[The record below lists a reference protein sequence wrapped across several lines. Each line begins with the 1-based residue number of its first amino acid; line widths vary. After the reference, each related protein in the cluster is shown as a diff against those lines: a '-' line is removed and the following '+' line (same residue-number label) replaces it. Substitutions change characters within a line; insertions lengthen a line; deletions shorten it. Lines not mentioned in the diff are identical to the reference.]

1 MKFLA
6 WCIAWTFYG
15 VGHFI
20 SLIFHKFDS
29 LSMIL
34 YPIYNKLMIASS
46 DISDKYGLDVWMSR
60 QQRLNRLVDELK
72 EMMEEDDELTIPFI
86 IEMLLKDYDPVYVA
100 MVAKELQQQLWDQV
114 NLGIEVGDTVAEISA
129 AIRNHSPDV
138 IFPNPRVIGPVIGK
152 EDLMSKEDIFNLTT
166 SVAAKQL
173 SLKRDQIR
181 YSEPGIVDKT
191 IKPTL
196 ENTFQEVELFSDGTE
211 MRFEV
216 GKAYRHSGGG
226 EILILGKLNTFVH
239 GDALIAEEASGH
251 LVPVGADATHAVNW
265 KEITL
270 EEWNKNFS

>member
-6 WCIAWTFYG
+6 WCAAWTFYG

-34 YPIYNKLMIASS
+34 YPIYNKLMVASS

-60 QQRLNRLVDELK
+60 QERLNRLIDELV

-129 AIRNHSPDV
+129 AVGNRTPGV
-138 IFPNPRVIGPVIGK
+138 IFMNPRVIGPVIGK
-152 EDLMSKEDIFNLTT
+152 EDLMSKEDIINLTRECLPDYD
-166 SVAAKQL
+166 KEL
-173 SLKRDQIR
+173 SFK
-181 YSEPGIVDKT
+181 
-191 IKPTL
+191 
-196 ENTFQEVELFSDGTE
+196 
-211 MRFEV
+211 V
-216 GKAYRHSGGG
+216 GKAYRHSSGCEMKIIGWA
-226 EILILGKLNTFVH
+226 NTTVH
-239 GDALIAEEASGH
+239 GDACMIAEEKSGH
-251 LVPVGADATHAVNW
+251 LKPVGSDPDAAVNW
-265 KEITL
+265 KEIS
-270 EEWNKNFS
+270 EDEWMKNFS